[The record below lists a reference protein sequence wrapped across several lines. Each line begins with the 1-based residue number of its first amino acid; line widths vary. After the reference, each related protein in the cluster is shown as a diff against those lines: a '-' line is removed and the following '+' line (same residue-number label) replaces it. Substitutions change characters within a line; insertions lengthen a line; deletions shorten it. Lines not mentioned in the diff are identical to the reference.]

1 MKLSALLV
9 TLSSIA
15 AFAQDAAQPEQP
27 SALASLMPIILLFV
41 VMWLFMIR
49 PQQKK
54 QKEMDKFRKE
64 LKKGDKV
71 VTIGGIY
78 GTVNEIRDNT
88 VDIEISK
95 GVNIRVDKASLVK
108 DFSDAQQA

>member
-1 MKLSALLV
+1 MRFLTFFLQEGA
-9 TLSSIA
+9 
-15 AFAQDAAQPEQP
+15 AAQGGG
-27 SALASLMPIILLFV
+27 SWSFLIMILLMFV

-64 LKKGDKV
+64 LSKGDKV

-78 GTVNEIRDNT
+78 GTVKEIRDTT
-88 VDIEISK
+88 VDIEISQ

-108 DFSDAQQA
+108 DFSDAQQS